1 MSCKEKL
8 KAEATSWICNSS
20 WNRQLVAIMDV
31 TMKDQTTTVYWYKD
45 TFNLDCQRSSTALI
59 FTDGSNVRLLT
70 FS

>member
-45 TFNLDCQRSSTALI
+45 TF
-59 FTDGSNVRLLT
+59 
-70 FS
+70 